1 MQIQKIQNTPYEN
14 SFGSKVIMTPKAVR
28 YLEEETTA
36 IRKKFHKDLKNL
48 ENNGIKDTSR
58 VPDKLGSE
66 IKQEY
71 LNADYVNDVNVIEEK
86 NNLDE
91 ITSKINVIM
100 DLREKIKFNINSN
113 LLMDKLIIELGR
125 CDSK

>member
-1 MQIQKIQNTPYEN
+1 MVEILNKFTIESDCGNIKID
-14 SFGSKVIMTPKAVR
+14 KVIQV
-28 YLEEETTA
+28 
-36 IRKKFHKDLKNL
+36 FN
-48 ENNGIKDTSR
+48 
-58 VPDKLGSE
+58 
-66 IKQEY
+66 
-71 LNADYVNDVNVIEEK
+71 DYVKEVNIIEEK

-125 CDSK
+125 CDTK